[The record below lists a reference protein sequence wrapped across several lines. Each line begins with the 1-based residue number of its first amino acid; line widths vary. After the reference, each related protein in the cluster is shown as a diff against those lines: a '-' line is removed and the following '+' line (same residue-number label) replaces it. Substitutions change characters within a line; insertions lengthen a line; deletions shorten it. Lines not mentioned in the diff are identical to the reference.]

1 MLAEQIEVLAR
12 KRHQSVS
19 DVIRIFTEKGM
30 NAESYADKV
39 DPIREIIR
47 QEVDEAVKK
56 QTNRIAALLNRNT
69 ILSASSYYKQ
79 QRADKTALK
88 AAQKR
93 LAELEKLTQ
102 SLYEDKVLSSVPEA
116 VFKSLMAKYEMER
129 EEKTALLQE
138 LSVKLSQT
146 EKDEHEIEAYLQSIR
161 KYVAVEALDREMLLE
176 LINYI
181 EVGERKQLGEQ
192 KYRDIVIHYNLVDKA
207 G

>member
-69 ILSASSYYKQ
+69 ILSASSYYATAAIITALIDKDRYTSFRKIEKLARKRGLDYANTKQ
-79 QRADKTALK
+79 QDSLQKYMDDKAFTAAVEEICGQLYEKK
-88 AAQKR
+88 AIPQKR
-93 LAELEKLTQ
+93 KTEGGKIRF
-102 SLYEDKVLSSVPEA
+102 EDFDPA
-116 VFKSLMAKYEMER
+116 TDDPR
-129 EEKTALLQE
+129 
-138 LSVKLSQT
+138 
-146 EKDEHEIEAYLQSIR
+146 D
-161 KYVAVEALDREMLLE
+161 LDT
-176 LINYI
+176 
-181 EVGERKQLGEQ
+181 
-192 KYRDIVIHYNLVDKA
+192 DDFDF
-207 G
+207 